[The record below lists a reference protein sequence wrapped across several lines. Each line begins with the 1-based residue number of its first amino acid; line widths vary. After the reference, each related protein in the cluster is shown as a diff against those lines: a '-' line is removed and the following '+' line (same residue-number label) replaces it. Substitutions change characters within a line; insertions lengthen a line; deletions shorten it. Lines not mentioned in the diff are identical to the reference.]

1 MKDPIS
7 SRRLVQKWHRRDK
20 AAANPLAGPADK
32 ATEGNGR
39 MHSPTTSTG
48 LIVED
53 QIRKAWTPN
62 GGGLPIF

>member
-1 MKDPIS
+1 MKSPIS
-7 SRRLVQKWHRRDK
+7 SRRLVEKWHRREK
-20 AAANPLAGPADK
+20 AAPSPLADPTNKAAD
-32 ATEGNGR
+32 GNGR

-53 QIRKAWTPN
+53 QIRKTWTPN